1 MFSEARKRL
10 YSVLKSAVG
19 EEKVVHMA
27 WVKGEDPDLPWAAY
41 YDEPEGEGADNENW
55 CVKHMWTVELHE
67 LSSDSEFEAAVF
79 SDLSEAYGYVEPPLG
94 SYVESDGHY
103 ICVYRFSEIERM

>member
-10 YSVLKSAVG
+10 YAVLTSAVG
-19 EEKVVHMA
+19 EDKVAHMA
-27 WVKGEDPDLPWAAY
+27 WVKGKDPDLPWAVY

-55 CVKHMWTVELHE
+55 CVRHMWTVELHE
-67 LSSDSEFEAAVF
+67 LSSDSEFEMAVF
-79 SDLSEAYGYVEPPLG
+79 SDLADEYGYVEPPLG
-94 SYVESDGHY
+94 SSDSSDGHY